1 MDMDSAAVF
10 LAASI
15 LTMLGFIAIAMGVVA
30 INNIFSHFWQPVKLF
45 TPDSWKGFYPPVQE
59 QSPTSN
65 TGNTTVAMTDKV
77 VTIKPS
83 KKQEKDPPESA

>member
-1 MDMDSAAVF
+1 MDMDTAANF
-10 LAASI
+10 LSGSI
-15 LTMLGFIAIAMGVVA
+15 LTMLGFIAIAMGIVA

-65 TGNTTVAMTDKV
+65 TAVAMTDKV
-77 VTIKPS
+77 VTIKIGR
-83 KKQEKDPPESA
+83 AHV